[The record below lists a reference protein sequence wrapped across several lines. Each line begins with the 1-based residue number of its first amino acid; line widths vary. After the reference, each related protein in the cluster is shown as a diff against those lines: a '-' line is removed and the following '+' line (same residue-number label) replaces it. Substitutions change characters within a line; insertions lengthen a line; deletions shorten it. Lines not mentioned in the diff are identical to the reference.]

1 MITAD
6 VYLFKVKNGMP
17 EQGVKSVNSKDNRM
31 ISLTG
36 VFILIDF
43 SGVFIVKFEKILHIV
58 LIFLLLTLNN

>member
-1 MITAD
+1 
-6 VYLFKVKNGMP
+6 
-17 EQGVKSVNSKDNRM
+17 M

-43 SGVFIVKFEKILHIV
+43 SGVFIVKFEKFLHIV

>member
-1 MITAD
+1 MECQSNVLNLLT
-6 VYLFKVKNGMP
+6 VKTT
-17 EQGVKSVNSKDNRM
+17 NRM